1 MKLKIL
7 IIEDHEMMIQGYKS
21 ILSIHKDQYDAII
34 TEAHNCETAYGII
47 TNPEYKTFFDI
58 IFLDYSIPAFPEKKI
73 YSGLDLGA
81 LIRKYMPST
90 KIIMLTSF
98 SDSIKLFEVVKKF
111 QPNGLLIK
119 SDYKPDTLLIAI
131 KTVMEGETY
140 YSPEAVASIKQ
151 PLFTKGSLDSI
162 DREIIILLAEGLINK
177 SIALKLGLSYSAI
190 EKRKSKIKDHLNI
203 AKGNDEDLLLEC
215 RRMGFV

>member
-98 SDSIKLFEVVKKF
+98 SDSIKLFEVLKKF

-131 KTVMEGETY
+131 KTVLEGETY

>member
-131 KTVMEGETY
+131 KTVLEGETY

>member
-21 ILSIHKDQYDAII
+21 ILSIHKDQYDATI

-73 YSGLDLGA
+73 YGGLELGA
-81 LIRKYMPST
+81 LIRQCFPVT

-131 KTVMEGETY
+131 KTVLEGETY

-151 PLFTKGSLDSI
+151 PLLAKGSLDSI
-162 DREIIILLAEGLINK
+162 DRAIIILLAEGLINK

-203 AKGNDEDLLLEC
+203 AKGDDEDLLLEC
-215 RRMGFV
+215 RRMGFI